1 MPARS
6 QVDGP
11 ARAPAGGADKPKPL
25 KPGEFYNEALDC
37 RFTLPEPFRLR
48 HVEQYEAGR
57 NKAKAAGAQ
66 FPPSINWTGAL
77 EIVENWECETLPD
90 PHNLSPA
97 GLEDVHGS
105 GLQIVMW
112 AGSQVNVYVLAKLYI
127 PKN

>member
-1 MPARS
+1 MTDKSKAN
-6 QVDGP
+6 
-11 ARAPAGGADKPKPL
+11 KPKALSADRQAL

-37 RFTLPEPFRLR
+37 RFTLPEPFCLR

-77 EIVENWECETLPD
+77 EIVKNWECETLPG

-97 GLEDVHGS
+97 DLEDVHGS

-112 AGSQVNVYVLAKLYI
+112 VSSQVNVYVLAKLYI